1 MCYNDGVI
9 AEILLLSVCALAA
22 PDARAFAFTSPTLDA
37 LQAEASL
44 DPSAAAS
51 PELARNLAS
60 SRFSGEPVKSSAGP
74 VRTMAGEGAP
84 EPRKGPSYH
93 FEGNS
98 PFPGVTIYTPKLSS
112 PGDEDTDT
120 GKPPK
125 NKVSWIPK
133 TLVGGGLALA
143 VAGIWFTPL
152 LFLGGL
158 LVGAGAVLWYLS
170 AKYGVDPG
178 RKP

>member
-1 MCYNDGVI
+1 MCYNRAVI
-9 AEILLLSVCALAA
+9 AEILLLTLASLTSG
-22 PDARAFAFTSPTLDA
+22 DARAFSFSSPAFDA
-37 LQAEASL
+37 LQAEAAL
-44 DPSAAAS
+44 DPAGAAT
-51 PELARNLAS
+51 PEHARNLAS
-60 SRFSGEPVKSSAGP
+60 TRFSGEPVKSSAGP
-74 VRTMAGEGAP
+74 VQAMAGDSAP

-112 PGDEDTDT
+112 PGDEDTDS

-133 TLVGGGLALA
+133 TLVGVGAALA
-143 VAGIWFTPL
+143 IGGIWFAPL
-152 LFLGGL
+152 LLLGGIL
-158 LVGAGAVLWYLS
+158 LGAGGVLWYLS

>member
-1 MCYNDGVI
+1 MCYNHGVI
-9 AEILLLSVCALAA
+9 AEILIVIFSLAA
-22 PDARAFAFTSPTLDA
+22 SGTARAYTFSSPAFDA
-37 LQAEASL
+37 LQAEAAL
-44 DPSAAAS
+44 DPAGAAT
-51 PELARNLAS
+51 PEAARNLAAVG
-60 SRFSGEPVKSSAGP
+60 FTGEPVKAGSGA
-74 VRTMAGEGAP
+74 VRAMSGESAP

-98 PFPGVTIYTPKLSS
+98 PLPGVTIYTPKLSS
-112 PGDEDTDT
+112 PGDEDTES

-133 TLVGGGLALA
+133 ALVGGGLVLA
-143 VAGIWFTPL
+143 VAGIWLAPML
-152 LFLGGL
+152 LLGGIL
-158 LVGAGAVLWYLS
+158 LGAGAVLWYLS